1 MTQIVEIL
9 SALFLEKGLERY
21 IMIQSKR
28 IAELMD
34 IYKQAE
40 KCYKYNQRSSF
51 YRCLENKL
59 VLAARKYND
68 EKEILEE
75 YKIACQS
82 YLDSNILKTNIS
94 IATLVLSIAGLLKLI
109 DVKVTVEAENS
120 VVIAII
126 ISVVLIVCFGIHI
139 HMKRRKLLEI
149 SHVLEKIAIKNV
161 PSNEKNSCDREK

>member
-1 MTQIVEIL
+1 
-9 SALFLEKGLERY
+9 
-21 IMIQSKR
+21 MIQSKR

-40 KCYKYNQRSSF
+40 KCYKYNQSSSF

-94 IATLVLSIAGLLKLI
+94 IAIANTQNQ
-109 DVKVTVEAENS
+109 VK
-120 VVIAII
+120 
-126 ISVVLIVCFGIHI
+126 G
-139 HMKRRKLLEI
+139 RRKRTFKHVIYQTMPNGSQQDIWINSLAKDMI
-149 SHVLEKIAIKNV
+149 SLCELIGK
-161 PSNEKNSCDREK
+161 ETE

>member
-1 MTQIVEIL
+1 
-9 SALFLEKGLERY
+9 
-21 IMIQSKR
+21 MIQSKR

-40 KCYKYNQRSSF
+40 KCYKYNQSSSF

-109 DVKVTVEAENS
+109 DVKVTVEAENYNFS
-120 VVIAII
+120 CAYCMFRNTYTHEKKKII
-126 ISVVLIVCFGIHI
+126 RNITC
-139 HMKRRKLLEI
+139 
-149 SHVLEKIAIKNV
+149 A
-161 PSNEKNSCDREK
+161 

>member
-1 MTQIVEIL
+1 
-9 SALFLEKGLERY
+9 
-21 IMIQSKR
+21 MIQSKR

-40 KCYKYNQRSSF
+40 KCYKYNQSSSF

-82 YLDSNILKTNIS
+82 Y
-94 IATLVLSIAGLLKLI
+94 
-109 DVKVTVEAENS
+109 
-120 VVIAII
+120 
-126 ISVVLIVCFGIHI
+126 
-139 HMKRRKLLEI
+139 
-149 SHVLEKIAIKNV
+149 
-161 PSNEKNSCDREK
+161 

>member
-1 MTQIVEIL
+1 MEYL
-9 SALFLEKGLERY
+9 R
-21 IMIQSKR
+21 
-28 IAELMD
+28 
-34 IYKQAE
+34 
-40 KCYKYNQRSSF
+40 
-51 YRCLENKL
+51 

-161 PSNEKNSCDREK
+161 PSNEKNSCD

>member
-1 MTQIVEIL
+1 
-9 SALFLEKGLERY
+9 
-21 IMIQSKR
+21 MIQSKR

-40 KCYKYNQRSSF
+40 KCYKYNQSSSF

-109 DVKVTVEAENS
+109 DVKVTVEAGK
-120 VVIAII
+120 
-126 ISVVLIVCFGIHI
+126 FGYNCYYNFSCA
-139 HMKRRKLLEI
+139 LLYVSEYI
-149 SHVLEKIAIKNV
+149 YT
-161 PSNEKNSCDREK
+161 

>member
-1 MTQIVEIL
+1 MKGMTQTVEIL
-9 SALFLEKGLERY
+9 SALFLEKGLGRY
-21 IMIQSKR
+21 TMIQSKR
-28 IAELMD
+28 IAELIE

-40 KCYKYNQRSSF
+40 KCYKYNQSSLF

-82 YLDSNILKTNIS
+82 YLDSNLLKNNIS
-94 IATLVLSIAGLLKLI
+94 IVALILSIAGLLELI
-109 DVKVTVEAENS
+109 DVKMTVEVKNLTAFVIGFG
-120 VVIAII
+120 VVGGMLWG
-126 ISVVLIVCFGIHI
+126 VNV

-149 SHVLEKIAIKNV
+149 NHVLEKIAIKNF
-161 PSNEKNSCDREK
+161 PSDEKNNK